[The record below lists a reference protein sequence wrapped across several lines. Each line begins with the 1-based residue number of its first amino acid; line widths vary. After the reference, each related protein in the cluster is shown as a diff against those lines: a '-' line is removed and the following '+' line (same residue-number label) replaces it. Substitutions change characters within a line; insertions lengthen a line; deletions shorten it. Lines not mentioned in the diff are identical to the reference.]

1 MNKTRPA
8 ENMHYTLSTELTA
21 IHQYQVRAGVL
32 DGCGLSLFA
41 TQKQKQIP
49 EPEEGNIGIR
59 TLFEP
64 IALDEE
70 QHICWLELRLDI
82 LNRMREPTVI
92 AKHMPSPV
100 QASPQE

>member
-1 MNKTRPA
+1 MSKTRPT
-8 ENMHYTLSTELTA
+8 ENMNDTLSTELTA
-21 IHQYQVRAGVL
+21 LHQYQVRAGVL

-41 TQKQKQIP
+41 TQKQIQ
-49 EPEEGNIGIR
+49 EPEEGNIGVR

-70 QHICWLELRLDI
+70 QHMSWLELRLDI
-82 LNRMREPTVI
+82 LNRMGEPTVI